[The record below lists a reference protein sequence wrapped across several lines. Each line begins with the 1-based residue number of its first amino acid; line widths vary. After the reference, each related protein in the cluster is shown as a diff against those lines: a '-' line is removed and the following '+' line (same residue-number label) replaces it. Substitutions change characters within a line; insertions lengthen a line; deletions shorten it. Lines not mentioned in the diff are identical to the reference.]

1 MSTHRVLFFCHCME
15 LHQYLQRLLPEQSP
29 SELHI
34 SSITGDASNRRYFRL
49 TDISNSATTV
59 LCIDPG
65 FRGRDPRSY
74 PFLVVRDLLAE
85 NGIRTPEIFR
95 HDSETGAFLLED
107 CGTDML
113 QDHVTA
119 FPDDL
124 GPLYDSVIDTLVHL
138 QSIRGNSSS
147 VPFSLSFDREKLM
160 FEFDFFITHAL
171 ENNHRATPSAQDLEH
186 LRQQCEQ
193 ITTLLLETDRFVL
206 NHRDFHCRNILVPE
220 GTPVIIDFQD
230 ARMGLPQYDAV
241 SLLRDSYLE
250 LPDQRVGE
258 LQLRH
263 WQQLKDRGLQNTSFD
278 TYLRLF
284 DIMAF
289 QRNVKALGTF
299 FYQVDVLGNRSFA
312 PYISSTLAYLPGYI
326 ERQKE
331 LQPAGNL
338 ILNLLD
344 TYVS

>member
-1 MSTHRVLFFCHCME
+1 MSSPQRYLHAFFPE
-15 LHQYLQRLLPEQSP
+15 SRLHTV
-29 SELHI
+29 
-34 SSITGDASNRRYFRL
+34 SIERIAGDASNRTYFRVITPETTFIL
-49 TDISNSATTV
+49 CHDAEFSAWP
-59 LCIDPG
+59 DE
-65 FRGRDPRSY
+65 RY
-74 PFLVVRDLLAE
+74 PFLVVQALFSGNSIPVPAIA
-85 NGIRTPEIFR
+85 GIDRSAGLI
-95 HDSETGAFLLED
+95 LLED
-107 CGTDML
+107 CGDLML
-113 QDHVTA
+113 QHRA
-119 FPDDL
+119 GQNPAAC
-124 GPLYDSVIDTLVHL
+124 GEPYRKAIDTMVAI
-138 QSIRGNSSS
+138 QSLRGNRNDM
-147 VPFSLSFDREKLM
+147 PFNRAFDEEKLM
-160 FEFDFFITHAL
+160 FEFGVFLDKAPEGAFGEAARR
-171 ENNHRATPSAQDLEH
+171 E
-186 LRQQCEQ
+186 
-193 ITTLLLETDRFVL
+193 LLGEFLKISRLLVRPELFVL
-206 NHRDFHCRNILVPE
+206 NHRDYHSRNILLRNSD
-220 GTPVIIDFQD
+220 PVIIDFQD

-299 FYQVDVLGNRSFA
+299 FYQVEVLGNRSFA
-312 PYISSTLAYLPGYI
+312 PYIPSTLAYLPGYI

-338 ILNLLD
+338 ILNLLE